1 MDGGRMEMPDAEY
14 ALIFEHHAYN
24 TNLSN
29 RYEEYYIHF
38 KGIFRVRKEIP
49 YYFIPGNHDT
59 G

>member
-1 MDGGRMEMPDAEY
+1 MEMPDAEY
-14 ALIFEHHAYN
+14 ALIFEHHACN

-29 RYEEYYIHF
+29 RYEEYYIRF

-49 YYFIPGNHDT
+49 HYFIPGNHDT